1 MDPAF
6 SAAYDALFR
15 RWGVP
20 LEQFDLTSEFGT
32 TRVTACGPAD
42 APPLVLLAGHG
53 ATSPV
58 WFGVGPA
65 LAKTHRV
72 YAVDLIGDAG
82 RSVLSRA
89 KFTNLAELHSWLTTV
104 LDGLQLPRT
113 SLCGHSY
120 GSWLALTYA
129 LHAPS
134 RVDRL
139 ALIDPTDCFVG
150 LSPLYVARALPVLL
164 RPTRARNASFLRWET
179 QGVPV
184 EPAWLTLTDLAA
196 EFPTVRPVR
205 PRRPSAEQLRGLR
218 ADLLVVVGGRS
229 KSQDPE
235 RLASR
240 VKQSVPG
247 ATVVRI
253 DQATHHSL
261 PAAHTDELTAALRKQ
276 LA

>member
-6 SAAYDALFR
+6 FAAYDALFR

-20 LEQFDLTSEFGT
+20 LEQFELTSEFGT
-32 TRVTACGPAD
+32 THVTACGPAE

-53 ATSPV
+53 ATSAV
-58 WFGVGPA
+58 WFGVAPA

-82 RSVLSRA
+82 RSVLSRPR
-89 KFTNLAELHSWLTTV
+89 FTEQAELHTWFTSV
-104 LDGLQLPRT
+104 LDGLQITRT
-113 SLCGHSY
+113 NLCGHSY
-120 GSWLALTYA
+120 GTWLSLTYA
-129 LHAPS
+129 LHAPD

-139 ALIDPTDCFVG
+139 ALIDPTDCFIG
-150 LSPLYVARALPVLL
+150 LNPRYVARALPVLL

-179 QGVPV
+179 QGVPL
-184 EPAWLTLTDLAA
+184 EPAWLELTDLAT
-196 EFPTVRPVR
+196 EFPKARPVR
-205 PRRPSAEQLRGLR
+205 SRRPSAEQLRELQ
-218 ADLLVVVGGRS
+218 ADLLVVVAGRS
-229 KSQDPE
+229 KSQDPP
-235 RLASR
+235 RLATR
-240 VKQSVPG
+240 VQESAPG

-261 PAAHTDELTAALRKQ
+261 PAAHTEELTAALEKH